1 MANTYNSPS
10 LDGVKYV
17 TTLWLGDFLL
27 SAMPMF
33 HIAGLVINVIGVAYC
48 RQKIAVPPPQGPPL
62 SAEAAISVIRC
73 TQVTAAAL
81 PPSTMNDIGKDPYL
95 LNVLGGLNHVFAA
108 GGVVSKAAG
117 DAIISKT
124 KLVNVLG
131 MPELGTLRSL
141 EVDQKDWAYLR
152 H

>member
-1 MANTYNSPS
+1 
-10 LDGVKYV
+10 
-17 TTLWLGDFLL
+17 
-27 SAMPMF
+27 
-33 HIAGLVINVIGVAYC
+33 
-48 RQKIAVPPPQGPPL
+48 
-62 SAEAAISVIRC
+62 
-73 TQVTAAAL
+73 
-81 PPSTMNDIGKDPYL
+81 MNDIGKDPYL